1 MAGKRLGTCEPG
13 ASWAESSVAI
23 PRHPQHLRRLAALV
37 KRRADRE
44 RDRAEHAR
52 DAAAS
57 ERRPEVAAG
66 LMTLARV
73 HTDAETFYRQ
83 QASRFESQAGRAE
96 PRRAALRLVGDG
108 ATPFGDG
115 R

>member
-1 MAGKRLGTCEPG
+1 MAGNVSARVSLERPG
-13 ASWAESSVAI
+13 KKSSVTV

-44 RDRAEHAR
+44 RERADHAR

-57 ERRPEVAAG
+57 ERRPDVAAG

-73 HTDAETFYRQ
+73 HADAETFYRQ

-96 PRRAALRLVGDG
+96 PSRAVLRLVGDG